1 MSTSPQTRM
10 HLLEIPLS
18 RLPLL
23 VPSATIAEVVSM
35 TALSSLPCSP
45 PWVLGVLGWRNQAVP
60 VISFEALLAGT
71 SPQRGTRDKVVVFYP
86 LPGRS
91 DTEFFGVVS
100 MREPQPHLI
109 VEGNEIVASQAG
121 AVESPYVAATVKL
134 GLATLLIP
142 DFEALKTAFYPTPQ

>member
-1 MSTSPQTRM
+1 MNAGPQTRM

-18 RLPLL
+18 RFPLL

-35 TALSSLPCSP
+35 TPLTVLPCSP
-45 PWVLGVLGWRNQAVP
+45 AWVLGVLGWRNQAVP
-60 VISFEALLAGT
+60 IISFEALLAGT
-71 SPQRGTRDKVVVFYP
+71 SPERGPRDKVVVFYP

-109 VEGNEIVASQAG
+109 VEGNEIVASRAG
-121 AVESPYVAATVKL
+121 AVESPYVGATVRL
-134 GLATLLIP
+134 GTATLLIP
-142 DFEALKTAFYPTPQ
+142 DFEALKAAFYPTPQ